1 MCNFV
6 CNESQTTLIFWQY
19 SRSAVSRKLRGSN
32 LTHVRGHGHSSAK
45 APMSFTVGICVHNTF
60 SYAFTCVLAHLC
72 VCFPLRTNFEG
83 EIVSDFKPNLSQRV
97 WREMCLFC
105 FCKIKFYCKMHMQ
118 KCCTEVTILPY
129 WSCCQFF
136 WCGKSWER
144 ELKFVEIVWG
154 FTIRSLSNLPATV
167 AGN

>member
-1 MCNFV
+1 MQLCLQREPN
-6 CNESQTTLIFWQY
+6 NTDLL
-19 SRSAVSRKLRGSN
+19 AVFSLRGFQEIKGIKFDSCKRSWPF
-32 LTHVRGHGHSSAK
+32 LSQSTHEL
-45 APMSFTVGICVHNTF
+45 TVGICVHNTF